1 MTDIFAEMEADAIEA
16 QAIPKDQN
24 LAGVAQLAQ
33 NQMDLEDAIAAN
45 EAQTKTLKKELRE
58 IVEKTLPDAMDELGL
73 SGFALAGGGKVT
85 VAPFNSV
92 SITEARKEEAHTWL
106 ENNGHED
113 LIKHEITAKLGR
125 NPEMTKLV
133 AEFLVGQG
141 VSFNDKEG
149 VHNGTLK
156 VWVREQVEA
165 GTPIPLELFGA
176 YFGQKS
182 TIKRG

>member
-85 VAPFNSV
+85 VK
-92 SITEARKEEAHTWL
+92 TT
-106 ENNGHED
+106 G
-113 LIKHEITAKLGR
+113 
-125 NPEMTKLV
+125 TK
-133 AEFLVGQG
+133 
-141 VSFNDKEG
+141 
-149 VHNGTLK
+149 T
-156 VWVREQVEA
+156 
-165 GTPIPLELFGA
+165 
-176 YFGQKS
+176 
-182 TIKRG
+182 